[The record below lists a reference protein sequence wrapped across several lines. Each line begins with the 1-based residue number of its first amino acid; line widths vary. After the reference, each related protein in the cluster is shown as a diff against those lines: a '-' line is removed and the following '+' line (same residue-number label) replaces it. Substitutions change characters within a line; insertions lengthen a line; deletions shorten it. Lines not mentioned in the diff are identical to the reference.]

1 MIEMQKESAGFL
13 KKALLIGIQE
23 IGMPSS
29 ETSEHIAE
37 LSELVRTLGFTESIE
52 KLVCLKEINPKY
64 IVGSGKAAE
73 LANFAKENSVDCV
86 IFDHDLSPSQQRNWE
101 ALTKLPVI
109 DRQEVIIDIFAKR
122 AKTKEASIQVE
133 LARLQYSLPRL
144 KRAWTHL
151 SRQKGG
157 ALGTRG
163 EGEQQIE
170 VDRRIVKKKISSLQK
185 SLLEIKQR
193 RDVQRYQRGK
203 SAVPQIAVAGY
214 TNAGKSSLLNALT
227 ASEDAYVED
236 KLFATLDTTSRHF
249 ELPNKQTAVLTDTV
263 GFVRKL
269 PHGLVEAFKSTLEE
283 AALSDLLIH
292 VLDINSRFYEEH
304 WRTTLKVLE
313 ELGAGDKEIITVF
326 NKSDLQDNS
335 FVKAS
340 LKSLIPGGIF
350 ISAKTGLGLEELKQE
365 IILRTRNLN
374 EILKLEIPPSRHD
387 ISAFV
392 HKHGRVLELEYE
404 ENGTIKLSASI
415 AKIHRAKL
423 IPFLKKE

>member
-1 MIEMQKESAGFL
+1 LAGFL

-23 IGMPSS
+23 IGMSSS

-37 LSELVRTLGFTESIE
+37 LSELVRTLGFRESIE
-52 KLVCLKEINPKY
+52 KLVCLREMNSKY

-73 LANFAKENSVDCV
+73 LAKFAKENSVDCV

-170 VDRRIVKKKISSLQK
+170 VDRRIVKKKISLLQK

-193 RDVQRYQRGK
+193 RDVQRHQRDK
-203 SAVPQIAVAGY
+203 SAVPQIAIAGY

-227 ASEDAYVED
+227 ASKDAYVED
-236 KLFATLDTTSRHF
+236 KLFATLDTTSRQF
-249 ELPNKQTAVLTDTV
+249 ELPNKQSAVLTDTV

-292 VLDINSRFYEEH
+292 VLDINSQFYEEH
-304 WRTTLKVLE
+304 WRITLKVLG

-326 NKSDLQDNS
+326 NKSDLQDNPV
-335 FVKAS
+335 VKAS
-340 LKSLIPGGIF
+340 MKSLIPGGIF

-365 IILRTRNLN
+365 IIRRTRNLN

-387 ISAFV
+387 ILAFV
-392 HKHGRVLELEYE
+392 HKHGKALELEYE

-415 AKIHRAKL
+415 AKVHHAKL
-423 IPFLKKE
+423 IPFLKKELDLIVT